1 MMKPIAAIATALL
14 FAFLSTGQA
23 QKWKLLN
30 PGPEGP
36 SSAYAY
42 TDGPQ
47 KAYAEWGAYRGQL
60 GTPFFLVNTIHRS
73 RTGLQ
78 GNCRVYTYL
87 GKMNNAY
94 VLKTDLYALALNK
107 VDPGLSNFMPDLK
120 YAFTREEAAQTS
132 LLCKQSKLTESNT
145 IYIPADSPYFEVASP
160 GDGLAFEIKL
170 DLFNNIII
178 KLL

>member
-1 MMKPIAAIATALL
+1 MKQIPALVTALL
-14 FAFLSTGQA
+14 LASLGTGQA

-30 PGPEGP
+30 PSPDGPA
-36 SSAYAY
+36 SAYAY
-42 TDGPQ
+42 TDGTQ
-47 KAYAEWGAYRGQL
+47 KAYAEWGGYRGQL
-60 GTPFFLVNTIHRS
+60 GTQFFLVNTIHRTRS
-73 RTGLQ
+73 GIQ

-107 VDPGLSNFMPDLK
+107 VDPSLSSFMPAMN
-120 YAFTREEAAQTS
+120 YTFTREEAAQTS
-132 LLCKQSKLTESNT
+132 MLCKQGKPMESNT
-145 IYIPADSPYFEVASP
+145 IYIPADSPYFEVAAP